1 MADDWF
7 ALATLDHFWIKRR
20 FAVFK
25 RLAGSLIPG
34 AREIAEVGCG
44 HGLIQTQVEKSYSRG
59 VTGLDLN
66 DFALKRNQSDFSP
79 VCCYDIHQRNP
90 EWKQRFD
97 LIFLFD
103 VLEHTEDESQFLQSI
118 LFHLATDG
126 HVIVNVPASQSLFSA
141 YDVAAGHKRRYSIS
155 SLRSAAHR
163 NQLKVEDWSYWGLPL
178 FPALL
183 LRKLYLLR
191 KRGGENV
198 ISNGFDPRGPAMN
211 RLLDFVSRCE
221 PIPQKLLGTSLMAVI
236 KPEIQAMSR
245 VSLPADL
252 LPHPPAP

>member
-1 MADDWF
+1 MRTIQYLSAPAEVSMGDDWF
-7 ALATLDHFWIKRR
+7 TIATLDHFWIKRR

-25 RLAGSLIPG
+25 RLAGNLVPG

-44 HGLIQTQVEKSYSRG
+44 HGLIQAQVENAYSRG

-90 EWKQRFD
+90 EWRQRFD

-103 VLEHTEDESQFLQSI
+103 VLEHTEDENQFLQSI
-118 LFHLATDG
+118 LFHLAADG
-126 HVIVNVPASQSLFSA
+126 HVIVNVPAAQSLFSA

-155 SLRSAAHR
+155 ALRSAAHR

-183 LRKLYLLR
+183 LRKLYLRR
-191 KRGGENV
+191 KRDGKNV

-211 RLLDFVSRCE
+211 RLLDSVSRCE

-236 KPEIQAMSR
+236 KPEI
-245 VSLPADL
+245 
-252 LPHPPAP
+252 